1 MFLTLA
7 REKRH
12 AGLNIKEDSF
22 VMTPGQSIDRM
33 HISTMHFPCV
43 MPAWQYLVFTHGK
56 CREATGLELLGLQGV
71 QQAEIAAFG
80 LMSLSDAAMHN
91 LAGNAFTCNVCCIR
105 LGMHFTHVGGSA
117 CVGDRVPLARH

>member
-1 MFLTLA
+1 MCIRDRFLTLA

-12 AGLNIKEDSF
+12 AGLNIKADSF

-33 HISTMHFPCV
+33 HISTKHFPCV
-43 MPAWQYLVFTHGK
+43 VPAWQYLVFTHGK

-80 LMSLSDAAMHN
+80 LMSLSDAAMHD
-91 LAGNAFTCNVCCIR
+91 LAGNAFTCNVCVAVAWACI
-105 LGMHFTHVGGSA
+105 LHM
-117 CVGDRVPLARH
+117 